1 MCALQG
7 GSYGERVDTE
17 LREVRVLF
25 RVGLTEDGSVC
36 SVLSCL
42 LLENMMLTD

>member
-1 MCALQG
+1 MSALQG

-17 LREVRVLF
+17 LVELCVVF
-25 RVGLTEDGSVC
+25 RVGLAEDSSVC
-36 SVLSCL
+36 SVLRCL